1 MAFSLETS
9 IIVSLALS
17 LFLQSSSLCVPEAFE
32 ARKSAAAT
40 VLSVKQE
47 VNPAFLYRLEIQTT
61 GQGTISVLKCSPQK
75 MVESLSLYHDLK
87 FLLTQRSKH
96 P

>member
-9 IIVSLALS
+9 VIMSLALS
-17 LFLQSSSLCVPEAFE
+17 LFLQSSSLCIPEAVE
-32 ARKSAAAT
+32 ARNSAAAA

-47 VNPAFLYRLEIQTT
+47 VNPAFLYRLETQTT
-61 GQGTISVLKCSPQK
+61 GSATISVLKCSPQK
-75 MVESLSLYHDLK
+75 MVESLSLYHDLQ
-87 FLLTQRSKH
+87 FLMTQRSEH

>member
-9 IIVSLALS
+9 IIMSLALS
-17 LFLQSSSLCVPEAFE
+17 LFLQSSSLCVPEAVK
-32 ARKSAAAT
+32 ARHSAAAA

-47 VNPAFLYRLEIQTT
+47 VNPAFLYRLETQMVQ
-61 GQGTISVLKCSPQK
+61 QGTISVLKCSPQK

-87 FLLTQRSKH
+87 FLMTQQIEQ